1 MGLDVNDLHYTFV
14 VRPIGRNSRW
24 LSFVARMTRT
34 LFSLT
39 SLCLLACLPL
49 HAQETQVST
58 APVVTAG
65 NTPVKLVP
73 HVDAIESLRAKFTPE
88 TVKSR
93 KSSYSFK
100 VEGNDW
106 MDTGVTLLA
115 GDKVNFSADGNISL
129 ADGRKTGPTGLP
141 LGWKDLL
148 RQFAL
153 NNAND
158 GALVGRIGDSS
169 AAVPF
174 LIGDQSNLTAPTDG
188 HLFLHIN
195 LGTGESCTGSYK
207 LKMKFTAKAS
217 DALTAPLADTV
228 SKLVT
233 PETFADIPRRVTDEQ
248 GHPGDMVNFALIGT
262 RDQVLQALA
271 NAGYQQT
278 DKTPQDAVIHG
289 IMDVLQHKTYLDMPM
304 STLYLFGRPQDYAFA
319 RGDALEV
326 AAIRH
331 HLRIWKTD
339 TMINDKP
346 LWVGSSTHDNGF
358 EKDQRNGNVTHHIDP
373 DIDQERDFILH
384 SFDAAGNFSSAA
396 YVLPANP
403 FSSGKT
409 ATGGSFHSDGRI
421 LVMQL
426 K

>member
-1 MGLDVNDLHYTFV
+1 MFCFLAAFPLRAQDVQS
-14 VRPIGRNSRW
+14 P
-24 LSFVARMTRT
+24 A
-34 LFSLT
+34 
-39 SLCLLACLPL
+39 
-49 HAQETQVST
+49 
-58 APVVTAG
+58 APVTVTAE
-65 NTPVKLVP
+65 KASAILVP
-73 HVDAIESLRAKFTPE
+73 RVEAIQSLRAKFVPAE
-88 TVKSR
+88 IKSR

-100 VEGNDW
+100 IEGNDW
-106 MDTGVTLLA
+106 TDTGVTLLA
-115 GDKVNFSADGNISL
+115 GDKISFSADGSISF
-129 ADGRKTGPTGLP
+129 ADGRKTSPAGLA

-153 NNAND
+153 SNANS
-158 GALVGRIGDSS
+158 GALIGRIGDST

-174 LIGDQSNLTAPTDG
+174 LIGDKGDLTVHTDG
-188 HLFLHIN
+188 HLFLRIN

-207 LKMKFTAKAS
+207 LKMKFTEKAKAS
-217 DALTAPLADTV
+217 ATTPVDNV

-233 PETFADIPRRVTDEQ
+233 PETFADIPRRVSDEQ

-262 RDQVLQALA
+262 QEQVLQAFA

-289 IMDVLQHKTYLDMPM
+289 LMDVLQHKTYLDMPM

-319 RGDALEV
+319 RGDAIEV

-331 HLRIWKTD
+331 HLRVWKTD
-339 TMINDKP
+339 EIIDGKP

-358 EKDQRNGNVTHHIDP
+358 ETDQRNGNVTHHIDP

-421 LVMQL
+421 LVMEL